1 MKIET
6 NSVHIRYRE
15 LFDLLHQTDRDLFR
29 EVLETLTEVAEVA
42 YETNP
47 LLIGK
52 SAEEGITWEEEG
64 IQFAF
69 AEVA

>member
-15 LFDLLHQTDRDLFR
+15 LFDLLHQTDTDLFK

-42 YETNP
+42 CETSPSFFGNTADKG
-47 LLIGK
+47 IYWN
-52 SAEEGITWEEEG
+52 EEA

>member
-29 EVLETLTEVAEVA
+29 EVLETLAEVAEVA
-42 YETNP
+42 YDTNP
-47 LLIGK
+47 LAVGDN
-52 SAEEGITWEEEG
+52 AEDGITWKEES

>member
-29 EVLETLTEVAEVA
+29 EVLGDPHRGGRRVL
-42 YETNP
+42 
-47 LLIGK
+47 
-52 SAEEGITWEEEG
+52 
-64 IQFAF
+64 
-69 AEVA
+69 